1 MFMLPVNNRILEPA
15 RDKASAETRTL
26 LERWGRLHAV
36 RTIVSLAASVLFTV
50 A

>member
-1 MFMLPVNNRILEPA
+1 MLPINNRILEPA
-15 RDKASAETRTL
+15 RDRTSTETRSL

-36 RTIVSLAASVLFTV
+36 RTIVSLTASGLFVV